1 MPLSIKIKLLLIWSI
16 TTLGILITPAKA
28 EAPHFEQINP
38 ERLAAI
44 KELQIKDKAYEDPK
58 AYALTLFDKY
68 GWKDNQMTC
77 LDQLW
82 TKESNWRHKA
92 DNPNSTAYGIAQMLG
107 EDEKHPADQIA
118 NGLRYIEHRYGT
130 PCEAWKFWRS
140 HYWY

>member
-1 MPLSIKIKLLLIWSI
+1 MPLSIKIKMLLIWSL
-16 TTLGILITPAKA
+16 TTLGIFMAPATA
-28 EAPHFEQINP
+28 EAPHFEDISP
-38 ERLAAI
+38 ERQAKITEQL
-44 KELQIKDKAYEDPK
+44 IKDKAYEDPR
-58 AYALTLFDKY
+58 AYALTLFEDY
-68 GWKDNQMTC
+68 GWKPNQMTC

-92 DNPNSTAYGIAQMLG
+92 DNPNSTAYGIAQILG